1 MSTDFIVY
9 NCAPTLSGVKV
20 GNLVAQKYNGEE
32 ELREFIEAQD
42 SLLRSKGVHVIVLKL
57 TAKTALIYVYRLKQL
72 ASLLSRS
79 SVQNF
84 LAKYGYKDFSVNGC
98 LNYLK
103 SRLLLSNF
111 PHEIGV
117 FLGYPLDDIQ
127 CFIDKKGADCPCVG
141 IWKAYNN
148 IDRAKLIFELFS
160 KCTASCCR
168 RYENGTDIYRLT
180 SAG

>member
-1 MSTDFIVY
+1 MSTDFIVF
-9 NCAPTLSGVKV
+9 NCAPTLYGVKV
-20 GNLVAQKYNGEE
+20 GNLVAQQYDSEA
-32 ELREFIEAQD
+32 ELTEFIDTQD
-42 SLLRSKGVHVIVLKL
+42 RLLRSKGVHVVLVKL
-57 TAKTALIYVYRLKQL
+57 TKKTALIYVYRVKQL
-72 ASLLSRS
+72 ASLLSRT
-79 SVQNF
+79 SVQQF
-84 LAKYGYKDFSVNGC
+84 LAKFGYMDFSVNGC
-98 LNYLK
+98 LNHLK
-103 SRLLLSNF
+103 SRLTQADF

-148 IDRAKLIFELFS
+148 IDRAKLIFDLYS

-180 SAG
+180 AAG